1 MKVTIE
7 TNEEK
12 EQEITFPCLMHNSEE
27 NGLIIFAIGMSENPE
42 GIKGV
47 VVREDNW
54 NKLGK
59 YSSHWNERILKP
71 LPKGTKVIL
80 EN

>member
-12 EQEITFPCLMHNSEE
+12 EQEITFPCLMQSSTDKSFIVLRLSEII
-27 NGLIIFAIGMSENPE
+27 NGSFQ
-42 GIKGV
+42 GV
-47 VVREDNW
+47 VV
-54 NKLGK
+54 
-59 YSSHWNERILKP
+59 SSGDMQYKVGSNELDWCYPHFNP

>member
-12 EQEITFPCLMHNSEE
+12 EQEITFPCLMELKSETEILIVIIYEGFDGLVLKAENSHYK
-27 NGLIIFAIGMSENPE
+27 
-42 GIKGV
+42 KGQYCHGFH
-47 VVREDNW
+47 RC
-54 NKLGK
+54 KF
-59 YSSHWNERILKP
+59 RP

>member
-7 TNEEK
+7 ANEEK
-12 EQEITFPCLMHNSEE
+12 QQEITFPCLME
-27 NGLIIFAIGMSENPE
+27 NHERTIKVWMNESRQGLVLESNTKE
-42 GIKGV
+42 
-47 VVREDNW
+47 
-54 NKLGK
+54 
-59 YSSHWNERILKP
+59 LKQGEYCNFSLLAFQP

>member
-12 EQEITFPCLMHNSEE
+12 EQDINFPCLMKSKLHEHYLLAEKN
-27 NGLIIFAIGMSENPE
+27 NGGALE
-42 GIKGV
+42 GFHLNHKKHSNFWDADCWSV
-47 VVREDNW
+47 A
-54 NKLGK
+54 
-59 YSSHWNERILKP
+59 
-71 LPKGTKVIL
+71 PKGTKVIL

>member
-12 EQEITFPCLMHNSEE
+12 EQEITFPYLAKAN
-27 NGLIIFAIGMSENPE
+27 NGAIFIVNQHLPQNECSAMCVKTGGGNRKGDYDDTYSLELI
-42 GIKGV
+42 
-47 VVREDNW
+47 
-54 NKLGK
+54 
-59 YSSHWNERILKP
+59 KP

>member
-12 EQEITFPCLMHNSEE
+12 EQEITFPCLMENIITGNIIIATGLKTQTEYKGFHLKENQFNSDYCV
-27 NGLIIFAIGMSENPE
+27 P
-42 GIKGV
+42 
-47 VVREDNW
+47 NW
-54 NKLGK
+54 
-59 YSSHWNERILKP
+59 RP